1 MRRSM
6 WALLLSA
13 LLALSLGVAAC
24 GGDDDSGGSSG
35 GGTEESSNQ
44 GAPVEGKQG
53 GKLTVLWTDDV
64 DFIDCGETYYQMGF
78 AVCSATQK
86 YLYNY

>member
-1 MRRSM
+1 M

-35 GGTEESSNQ
+35 GNEQSSNQ
-44 GAPVEGKQG
+44 GAPV
-53 GKLTVLWTDDV
+53 
-64 DFIDCGETYYQMGF
+64 
-78 AVCSATQK
+78 
-86 YLYNY
+86 